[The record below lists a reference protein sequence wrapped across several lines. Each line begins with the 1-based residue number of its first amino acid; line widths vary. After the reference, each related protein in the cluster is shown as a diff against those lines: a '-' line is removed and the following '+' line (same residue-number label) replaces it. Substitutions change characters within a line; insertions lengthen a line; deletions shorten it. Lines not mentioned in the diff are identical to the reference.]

1 MINRRE
7 LIYSGNEIVSDILVD
22 VDWDEVK
29 YHREKVLEK
38 SDWRF
43 LSDQTP
49 TQEWTDYRQFLRDL
63 PQNYSDPN
71 LAADAWN
78 EYPIPE

>member
-7 LIYSGNEIVSDILVD
+7 LIYSGNEIVSDIMVD
-22 VDWDEVK
+22 VDWNEVK
-29 YHREKVLEK
+29 YHREKVLLK

-63 PQNYSDPN
+63 PQNYSDAN
-71 LAADAWN
+71 SAADAWN